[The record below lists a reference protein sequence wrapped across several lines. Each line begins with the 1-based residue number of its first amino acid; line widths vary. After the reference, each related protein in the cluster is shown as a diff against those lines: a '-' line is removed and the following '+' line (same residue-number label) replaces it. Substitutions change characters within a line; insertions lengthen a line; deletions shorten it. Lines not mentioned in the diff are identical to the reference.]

1 MNDILKFRIFSLIN
15 NEYINEENLKYFF
28 IDAEGTL
35 YLKRKDGSILEISQE
50 QFIVERCI
58 GLRDKNGKL
67 IYEGDILKNT
77 EQVIEVVFDE
87 RKHCFMFDYQDTKA
101 YKPIN
106 CIDVLEDSNLEV
118 ISNVHEIFES
128 LY

>member
-1 MNDILKFRIFSLIN
+1 MNDKLKFRIFSLIN

-28 IDAEGTL
+28 IDAEGIL
-35 YLKRKDGSILEISQE
+35 YLERKDGSILEISQE
-50 QFIVERCI
+50 QFIVECCT
-58 GLRDKNGKL
+58 GLKDKNNKL
-67 IYEGDILKNT
+67 IYEGDILQNI

-87 RKHCFMFDYQDTKA
+87 QKHCFMFYYQDTKA

-118 ISNVHEIFES
+118 ISNIHETVGNQ
-128 LY
+128 